1 MCSGP
6 ISSWRPPMP
15 SWDNEEARKQ
25 ASEVLR
31 INPGFTIER
40 YKCLLVS
47 LKNPKDREHYIDGM
61 RKAGL
66 LET

>member
-1 MCSGP
+1 
-6 ISSWRPPMP
+6 MP